1 MCPIFFP
8 ILFWNLYVFHFF
20 SILLHSLNVSFT
32 KNMLREIIY
41 LEHGV
46 FIWWLMDGM
55 FLRTSSVEAA
65 FCIWRVHDFRSWEHE
80 TSLNKD
86 CRT

>member
-1 MCPIFFP
+1 
-8 ILFWNLYVFHFF
+8 
-20 SILLHSLNVSFT
+20 
-32 KNMLREIIY
+32 MLREIKY

-65 FCIWRVHDFRSWEHE
+65 LYMWRIWDFRSWEHE

-86 CRT
+86 HRT